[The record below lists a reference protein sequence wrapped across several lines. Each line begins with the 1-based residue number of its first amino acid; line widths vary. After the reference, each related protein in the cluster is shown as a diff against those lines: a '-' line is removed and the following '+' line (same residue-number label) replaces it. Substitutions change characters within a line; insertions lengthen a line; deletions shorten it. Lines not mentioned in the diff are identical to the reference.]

1 MNCKDFTRNH
11 ALALA
16 TISFVPLATLGNLSL
31 PAKGADYQQPFPDL
45 VPTYDKVDFASGWYV
60 RGDIAY
66 AQESFPAI
74 TPTLGLTPS
83 VLNSYSAGAGMGYKV
98 NDWLRTDLVLD
109 YRSQVQAAGIG
120 NPRGCAIV
128 LRDPVTGG
136 NTQLIDSCIGHF
148 NTEIHR
154 WDLLANAYIDI
165 GTWQGFTP
173 YVGAGAG
180 VSWAR
185 IFQSVNWTLV
195 NGLPCQA
202 NCGFTT
208 NGSNFYFIDWD
219 RNQSSMTYRFAWALM
234 AGVAVAV
241 ADHVQLDVGYRFLD
255 LGSVSG
261 ISSVTGT
268 PITQNVRVN
277 EVRGGLRYMID

>member
-1 MNCKDFTRNH
+1 MIGCGQT
-11 ALALA
+11 
-16 TISFVPLATLGNLSL
+16 SFS
-31 PAKGADYQQPFPDL
+31 
-45 VPTYDKVDFASGWYV
+45 
-60 RGDIAY
+60 
-66 AQESFPAI
+66 
-74 TPTLGLTPS
+74 
-83 VLNSYSAGAGMGYKV
+83 
-98 NDWLRTDLVLD
+98 D
-109 YRSQVQAAGIG
+109 YRSPVQSAGIG
-120 NPRGCAIV
+120 AARSCQIV
-128 LRDPVTGG
+128 LPDVVTGLP
-136 NTQLIDSCIGHF
+136 TPTDQTCFGHF
-148 NTEIHR
+148 NTQIHR

-185 IFQSVNWTLV
+185 IWQSVNWTLS
-195 NGLPCQA
+195 NGLACQA
-202 NCGFTT
+202 NCGFPAS
-208 NGSNFYFIDWD
+208 GGAFFYTDWD